1 MTSVEQELH
10 MSTAP
15 SACGSRYP
23 LFDEQVDA
31 LATGRELAMPPKKV
45 AEEIADVASISGQ
58 HGLES
63 S

>member
-1 MTSVEQELH
+1 